1 MNNVMNAALAF
12 AEQGVRVL
20 PLHSIKPDGGCSCG
34 GKEKNPNCK
43 PGKHPYG
50 KLVSHGVSEATDN
63 PETLRKWFAD
73 GRLNLG
79 IATGAASG
87 IFAVDQ
93 DDRDGGHLSVQDLE
107 EKHGSLPTTLT
118 QRTGNGK
125 HFLFKMPPGVD
136 IRNSQK
142 ALAPGIDVRGT
153 GGYIVAAPSQHESG
167 RNYEFIGSTGFDRS
181 MIADAPDWLIELVA
195 YKAKP
200 PTVQVGNNG
209 SLSQGNT
216 FHIPDRIADG
226 EGREGFLLQ
235 YAGHLRSRQVGQD
248 VIEQILL
255 DFNQQR
261 IDPPLDETV
270 VLDRARRFEHPCIEP
285 QGLQPTPSSP
295 IESGEWPMH
304 EEIVDTLPSVPAFPL
319 ALLPK
324 SISAYASDIAERMS
338 CPVEFAAVGLLTTL
352 ASAIGGQIHIK
363 PEEFGTWMVPAGIWA
378 MTVSPPSSIKTPP
391 LSEALRPLRNL
402 DREAA
407 EQHRLAIQQYEI
419 DKGIYDKGIK
429 SAIQSGNNNP
439 GLVEPIKPGMKRYI
453 VNDTTYEK
461 LIEIAQA
468 NQDGILV
475 FRDELVGWFHSL
487 NKENQKEARGLY
499 LTGWAGTESYAT
511 DRIGRGHVRADRVNI
526 SLLGTIQPNVVR
538 QIVYDAVSGG
548 GGDDGLIA
556 RFQLAVYP
564 DPTREYKKLNRHP
577 DYAAQA
583 SYEALVKEL
592 TQLDLARIGAL
603 LDPTGAPYL
612 PFSAEAQVCFDKWR
626 ASLESSLRDPA
637 TEEHPAM
644 LAHLGKYRSLVPK
657 MGLILHLVAGNAGPV
672 DVNATK
678 RAIGWARLLESH
690 ARRIYH
696 TATNRTMQ
704 ASCALANKI
713 KAKRLSNGFTR
724 SDVLTKEWAG
734 LRTAEEV
741 NSALTVLRDKY
752 WLIAKEDRRTGGRP
766 TERFYIN
773 PSVKVQG

>member
-1 MNNVMNAALAF
+1 MNSVMHAALAC
-12 AEQGVRVL
+12 ANQGANVL
-20 PLHSIKPDGGCSCG
+20 PLHYVKPDGVCSCG

-43 PGKHPYG
+43 PGKHPFG
-50 KLVSHGVSEATDN
+50 KLVPHGVSDATDD
-63 PETLRKWFAD
+63 PETIRKWFAD
-73 GRLNLG
+73 GRFNLG
-79 IATGAASG
+79 IATGEVSG
-87 IFAVDQ
+87 IFAFDQ

-125 HFLFKMPPGVD
+125 HLLFKMPPGVD
-136 IRNSQK
+136 VRNSQK
-142 ALAPGIDVRGT
+142 ALAPGIDIRGT
-153 GGYIVAAPSQHESG
+153 GGYIVAAPSMHESG
-167 RNYEFIGSTGFDRS
+167 RQYEFIESSGFDRS
-181 MIADAPDWLIELVA
+181 MIADAPDWLIDLIA
-195 YKAKP
+195 QKPKPKAM
-200 PTVQVGNNG
+200 QVSNND
-209 SLSQGNT
+209 SLTHGNT

-235 YAGHLRSRQVGQD
+235 YAGHLRSRQVVQD

-261 IDPPLDETV
+261 IDPPLDEKV
-270 VLDRARRFEHPCIEP
+270 VLDRARRFANQSTESKG
-285 QGLQPTPSSP
+285 QQPNPSSA

-304 EEIVDTLPSVPAFPL
+304 EEIVDTLPPVPSFPL

-324 SISAYASDIAERMS
+324 SIASYAIDIAERMS

-352 ASAIGGQIHIK
+352 ASAIGGQVHIK
-363 PEEFGTWMVPAGIWA
+363 PEEFGTWIVPGGIWA

-407 EQHRLAIQQYEI
+407 EQHRLAMQQYEI

-429 SAIQSGNNNP
+429 SAIQAGNNNP
-439 GLVEPIKPGMKRYI
+439 GLIEPAKPGMKRYI

-468 NQDGILV
+468 NQEGVLV
-475 FRDELVGWFHSL
+475 FRDELMGWFHSL
-487 NKENQKEARGLY
+487 SKENQKEARGLY
-499 LTGWAGTESYAT
+499 LTAWAGTESYAT
-511 DRIGRGHVRADRVNI
+511 DRIGRGHIRADRINL

-556 RFQLAVYP
+556 RFQLAVFP
-564 DPTREYKKLNRHP
+564 DPTPVYKKLNRHP
-577 DYAAQA
+577 NYVAQA

-592 TQLDLARIGAL
+592 TQLDRGRIGAL
-603 LDPTGAPYL
+603 LDPTGAAYL
-612 PFSAEAQVCFDKWR
+612 PFSAEAQVYFDKWR
-626 ASLESSLRDPA
+626 SSLETRLRDPA

-657 MGLILHLVAGNAGPV
+657 MALVLHLVAGNTGPI

-704 ASCALANKI
+704 SGCALANKI
-713 KAKRLSNGFTR
+713 KANRLSNGFTR
-724 SDVLTKEWAG
+724 SEVLTKEWAG

-752 WLIAKEDRRTGGRP
+752 WLIAMEDRRTGGRP